1 MSKQKIRLI
10 SKGRPNKWLESKTAL
25 QYLLLRNKAKELKM
39 IKVTYI
45 ESDGTSRD
53 VNVEEGVNLMDAA
66 LDNMVPGIDGD
77 CGGVCA
83 CATCHVHVE
92 PSWIDKLKPMDETED
107 AMLEL
112 TDDRNESS
120 RLGCQ
125 IIATPELD
133 GLIVYTPEGQH

>member
-1 MSKQKIRLI
+1 
-10 SKGRPNKWLESKTAL
+10 
-25 QYLLLRNKAKELKM
+25 M

-92 PSWIDKLKPMDETED
+92 SSWIDKLTPMDETED

-120 RLGCQ
+120 RLCCQ
-125 IIATPELD
+125 IKATPELD
-133 GLIVYTPEGQH
+133 GLIVHTPEGQH

>member
-1 MSKQKIRLI
+1 
-10 SKGRPNKWLESKTAL
+10 
-25 QYLLLRNKAKELKM
+25 M

-112 TDDRNESS
+112 TDDRNENS

-125 IIATPELD
+125 ILAAPELD

>member
-1 MSKQKIRLI
+1 
-10 SKGRPNKWLESKTAL
+10 
-25 QYLLLRNKAKELKM
+25 M

-45 ESDGTSRD
+45 ESDGTRRD
-53 VNVEEGVNLMDAA
+53 VKVEEGANLMDAA
-66 LDNMVPGIDGD
+66 LDNLVPGIDGD

-92 PSWIDKLKPMDETED
+92 PSWIDKLVPMDATED

-112 TDDRNESS
+112 TDDRDESS

-125 IIATPELD
+125 IKATPELD
-133 GLIVYTPEGQH
+133 GLVVHTPEGQH